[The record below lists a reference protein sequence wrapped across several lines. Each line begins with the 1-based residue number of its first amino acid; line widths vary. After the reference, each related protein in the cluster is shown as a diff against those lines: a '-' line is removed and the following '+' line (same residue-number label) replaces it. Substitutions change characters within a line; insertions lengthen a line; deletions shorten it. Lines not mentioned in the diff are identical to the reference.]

1 VTPETRALVYGGAIE
16 VVRGTTELE
25 TLITELWSRLRAH
38 FAPIDPLL
46 AYDVLGND
54 AFFERFA
61 PLRRG
66 IPHDEQIL
74 ALALHALSSL
84 GVELGAY
91 RVDRPRLRAVSSGA
105 HDVPAAAPAYGQHRD
120 TWYANP
126 QAQVN
131 HWIPLHDVLDAE
143 LMGFFPAH
151 FDAAVENTSAGFSL
165 DGWKARGGFQAY
177 AKPQRS
183 EQFHPTPVHPLPWH
197 EATRL
202 RVPRGSLLRFSGQH
216 LHGTVPHR
224 SGRTRYTLEL
234 RIVHEADHTA
244 GIGAP
249 DVDDA
254 SLGDASED
262 YLPCARRSGAW

>member
-1 VTPETRALVYGGAIE
+1 LTPETRAALYAGAIE
-16 VVRGTTELE
+16 VLRGGPELDA
-25 TLITELWSRLRAH
+25 LITELWSRLEAH

-46 AYDVLGND
+46 AHDELGND

-61 PLRRG
+61 PMRQG
-66 IPHDEQIL
+66 VPHDARIV
-74 ALALHALSSL
+74 ALAMRALASL
-84 GVELGAY
+84 GVDRASY
-91 RVDRPRLRAVSSGA
+91 RIDRPRIRAVSSGA
-105 HDVPAAAPAYGQHRD
+105 HDIPAARPAYGQHRD

-126 QAQVN
+126 EAQLN
-131 HWIPLHDVLDAE
+131 HWIPLHEVLDE
-143 LMGFFPAH
+143 ERMGFFPAC
-151 FDAAVENTSAGFSL
+151 FDRPVENTSAGFSFG
-165 DGWKARGGFQAY
+165 GWKARGGFQAY

-183 EQFHPTPVHPLPWH
+183 EQFHPTPVRPLPWN

-216 LHGTVPHR
+216 LHGTVPHS

-234 RIVHEADHTA
+234 RIVHEGDRAA

-254 SLGDASED
+254 SQGDASED
-262 YLPCARRSGAW
+262 YSSGDE